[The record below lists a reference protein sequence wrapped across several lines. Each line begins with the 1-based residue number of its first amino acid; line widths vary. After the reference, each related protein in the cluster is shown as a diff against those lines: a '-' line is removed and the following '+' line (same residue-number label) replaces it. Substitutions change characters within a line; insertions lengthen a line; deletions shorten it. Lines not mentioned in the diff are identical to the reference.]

1 MTDLSRGARVRR
13 GGRRPGWVLLT
24 TLLVLAIGASSALV
38 FTSKVE
44 LLKLAVIL
52 ALWAAVVAAFVSV
65 IYRRQSDVDQ
75 ARARDLKLVYDLQL
89 DREISARREYE
100 LTVESQLRR
109 ELASELRA
117 QASDEVSELR
127 AELAALRTNLEILFD
142 AELSERP
149 ALESERR
156 LLRGYSEWDRDNESA
171 RERINRVASVRAEE
185 PPRRTD
191 DSIIDVHEEPLVP
204 SPPRQPAAESYQQ
217 AYAQQQPPAEA
228 YAAPAQPGARGAAG
242 PGTRTRRPLAS
253 EQRRRTVGRVGRAGS
268 ATRTRARASAGWPG
282 LELRP
287 ERQPQPGGWAASGA
301 SPTPGPERFEP
312 PQRPQRSH
320 RRAEAPPPPE
330 PQFAPPPQPEPQ
342 FVSPPPPPEP
352 PQQQPRIPWPPPT
365 EEPRQQEQPAWQPVS
380 SDGQWLPPGAPG
392 SHWNAGQADSA
403 AQSSWAYDNAPSR
416 DRTSHRPPSIGE
428 PPVLAGRTTGTP
440 FQRTCRTVGGSG
452 RRSRG
457 RMERVGPSRTVPS
470 FRGLPRPGFSGS
482 ATPAPAMSPPPPPPP
497 PSAPSSLDKGPV
509 MSPPPPPS
517 PSARHRSTDQYSE
530 TEEPPSAVS
539 RSPNCLR
546 GCKPLRPRAV
556 VADARRLRRRP
567 QRRSCVFAVES
578 SDRPVPATR
587 DWNEPRE
594 L

>member
-149 ALESERR
+149 ALESERKPV
-156 LLRGYSEWDRDNESA
+156 RGYSEWDRENESA

-185 PPRRTD
+185 PDRRTD
-191 DSIIDVHEEPLVP
+191 DTIIDVHEEPLVP
-204 SPPRQPAAESYQQ
+204 TPPRQPAAESYQQ
-217 AYAQQQPPAEA
+217 AYAQQQPAEA
-228 YAAPAQPGARGAAG
+228 YAAPRQNRAPEPQQAPEPERGAHWRQSNDAG
-242 PGTRTRRPLAS
+242 QSGAWAAPAAPPAAAPAAERPR
-253 EQRRRTVGRVGRAGS
+253 EGQ
-268 ATRTRARASAGWPG
+268 GWAP
-282 LELRP
+282 P

-301 SPTPGPERFEP
+301 SPTPGPERFDP
-312 PQRPQRSH
+312 PQRPRRSH
-320 RRAEAPPPPE
+320 RRAEAPPQPEPQFAPPPE
-330 PQFAPPPQPEPQ
+330 SQPQFAPPPQPEPQ

-380 SDGQWLPPGAPG
+380 SEGQWLPPGAPG
-392 SHWNAGQADSA
+392 SHWNAGQPDSA
-403 AQSSWAYDNAPSR
+403 APSSWAYDNAPSR
-416 DRTSHRPPSIGE
+416 DRTSHRSPGIGE
-428 PPVLAGRTTGTP
+428 PPSSPVERRGRHSSGPAEPSTG
-440 FQRTCRTVGGSG
+440 QANDAAAEWGESG
-452 RRSRG
+452 RRARSRHSADF
-457 RMERVGPSRTVPS
+457 PDPD
-470 FRGLPRPGFSGS
+470 FSGP

-497 PSAPSSLDKGPV
+497 PSAPSSLDKEPV
-509 MSPPPPPS
+509 MSPPPSPPP
-517 PSARHRSTDQYSE
+517 PSARHRSTDPYSE
-530 TEEPPSAVS
+530 AEEPPTGGQS
-539 RSPNCLR
+539 
-546 GCKPLRPRAV
+546 
-556 VADARRLRRRP
+556 VAELLARLQTAPSEGGRRR
-567 QRRSCVFAVES
+567 RRE
-578 SDRPVPATR
+578 D
-587 DWNEPRE
+587 
-594 L
+594 

>member
-142 AELSERP
+142 AELSERA
-149 ALESERR
+149 ALESERKPV
-156 LLRGYSEWDRDNESA
+156 RGYSEWDRENESA
-171 RERINRVASVRAEE
+171 RERVNRVASVRAEE
-185 PPRRTD
+185 PPRPTD
-191 DSIIDVHEEPLVP
+191 DTIIDVNEEPLVP
-204 SPPRQPAAESYQQ
+204 TPPRQPGAW
-217 AYAQQQPPAEA
+217 
-228 YAAPAQPGARGAAG
+228 AAPAAPPA
-242 PGTRTRRPLAS
+242 PERPQ
-253 EQRRRTVGRVGRAGS
+253 EGQ
-268 ATRTRARASAGWPG
+268 GWVP
-282 LELRP
+282 P

-312 PQRPQRSH
+312 PQRPRRSH

-330 PQFAPPPQPEPQ
+330 SQPQFAPPPESQPQFAPPPQPEPQ

-380 SDGQWLPPGAPG
+380 SEGQWLPPGPPG
-392 SHWNAGQADSA
+392 SHWNASQADSA
-403 AQSSWAYDNAPSR
+403 VPSSWAYDNAPSR
-416 DRTSHRPPSIGE
+416 DRTSLRSPSIGE
-428 PPVLAGRTTGTP
+428 PPSSPVERRGRHSEGPAEPSTGEAGEAAAEWGE
-440 FQRTCRTVGGSG
+440 SG
-452 RRSRG
+452 RRARSRHSADF
-457 RMERVGPSRTVPS
+457 PD
-470 FRGLPRPGFSGS
+470 PGFSGS

-497 PSAPSSLDKGPV
+497 PSAPSSLDKEPV
-509 MSPPPPPS
+509 MSPPPPPP
-517 PSARHRSTDQYSE
+517 PSARHRRSDPYSGA
-530 TEEPPSAVS
+530 EEPPSGGQS
-539 RSPNCLR
+539 
-546 GCKPLRPRAV
+546 
-556 VADARRLRRRP
+556 VAELFARLQTAPSEGGRRR
-567 QRRSCVFAVES
+567 RRE
-578 SDRPVPATR
+578 D
-587 DWNEPRE
+587 
-594 L
+594 